1 MSENI
6 INMNNEVRSKSIHN
20 DFRDSGSKF
29 SKKIKKIEVKSKMID
44 YIKLNS
50 IEKKLLSNK
59 N

>member
-29 SKKIKKIEVKSKMID
+29 SKKINKIEVKSKIID